1 MSEDWKDQ
9 LKHVYKNLQQDQKN
23 KKGLQSKFDKTV
35 GYKNK
40 TGFNDTGIPLTAK
53 AARSLE
59 KNRAAYT
66 GRRSRRSNYEGTTL
80 QQINEER
87 AAAAKER
94 WKHLDKKSGS
104 RHSSDTSR
112 KQTRDYSSSE
122 LTWRNSLTRE
132 GEGSWYNSPTTF
144 RGYGYDSPYSEEK
157 ESVTY
162 IAPVER
168 KEPEYKPK
176 VSVDHNGNLKFK
188 NKVEEAI
195 YNLKNGKR

>member
-1 MSEDWKDQ
+1 MSAAWKDQ

-23 KKGLQSKFDKTV
+23 KKGFQSKFQNVV
-35 GYKNK
+35 GYKK
-40 TGFNDTGIPLTAK
+40 KLGFNDTGIPLTAR
-53 AARSLE
+53 AAKSLE

-66 GRRSRRSNYEGTTL
+66 GRRSRRSNYVGTTL

-87 AAAAKER
+87 AAEGRER

-104 RHSSDTSR
+104 RHSTDTSR

-144 RGYGYDSPYSEEK
+144 RGYGYDNPPREEK

-176 VSVDHNGNLKFK
+176 VLMDHNGNMKFK
-188 NKVEEAI
+188 NKVDESI
-195 YNLKNGKR
+195 WNLKKGKR

>member
-66 GRRSRRSNYEGTTL
+66 GRR
-80 QQINEER
+80 
-87 AAAAKER
+87 KM
-94 WKHLDKKSGS
+94 
-104 RHSSDTSR
+104 
-112 KQTRDYSSSE
+112 
-122 LTWRNSLTRE
+122 
-132 GEGSWYNSPTTF
+132 
-144 RGYGYDSPYSEEK
+144 
-157 ESVTY
+157 
-162 IAPVER
+162 
-168 KEPEYKPK
+168 
-176 VSVDHNGNLKFK
+176 
-188 NKVEEAI
+188 EAS
-195 YNLKNGKR
+195 